1 MISWKPN
8 SEFFGS
14 ANLME
19 TKMNRK
25 FNPHFPLL
33 AATVSA
39 QAAPS
44 KITALMPRADDYTL
58 MW

>member
-1 MISWKPN
+1 
-8 SEFFGS
+8 
-14 ANLME
+14 ME